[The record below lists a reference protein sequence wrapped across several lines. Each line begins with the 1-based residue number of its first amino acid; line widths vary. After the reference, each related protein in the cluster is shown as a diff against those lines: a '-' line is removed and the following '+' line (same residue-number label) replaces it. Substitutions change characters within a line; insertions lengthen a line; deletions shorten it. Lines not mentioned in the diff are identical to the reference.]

1 MKSNTNWHILNKDS
15 ILEKLHTS
23 YEGISETEATERLE
37 KYGKNEL
44 EEEKK
49 KHWVFQLLEQFKS
62 ILIVVLIIAAVI
74 SLSIGEGLEAIAIII
89 IVILAGVLG
98 FVQEFHA
105 GKAID
110 SLRKMAAPHS
120 NVVRD
125 GKDSQIPARELVP
138 GDVIILKTG
147 DKIPADCRILE
158 SNNLKT
164 DEAPLTGEST
174 PIDKISDQLKDE
186 KASIGDRIN
195 MVYSG
200 TAVSFGRGKAVV
212 VGTGM
217 NTEFGKIAQMLHD
230 TEGRKTPLQ
239 NNLDDL
245 GKRLGVF
252 AIIIATLMGLFGI
265 YKGYELLEMFIW
277 GVALAVAVIPEALPA
292 VVTIS
297 LALGVKRM
305 IKRKALIRKL
315 PAVETLGSTNIICS
329 DKTGTLTK
337 DEMTVRKIFA
347 AGTEYTVSG
356 SGYSP
361 DGKITSEKDSPYLPE
376 DSALNKLLVM
386 GSLCNDSKLTKKD
399 DKWKVLGDPTEGA
412 LIVAAAKR
420 NLNVAELQNK
430 FQREDEIPFS
440 SETKRMSTI
449 HRGERGYFAVSKG
462 APEIIVESCSY
473 HLTESGV
480 KEISD
485 EDKKRIYETADSFGK
500 EALRLLAIG
509 FKEFDENYDINSLES
524 GLTFL
529 GFFGMIDPPREEVK
543 EAIQKCET
551 AGIKPIMITGDH
563 KVTAIAVAKEL
574 GILKEG
580 NALEGSELEDI
591 NDEEFENIV
600 DKTEVFARISPSHK
614 MKIVEALMRRGN
626 IVAMTGDG
634 VNDAPSLKKSDIG
647 VAMGIKGTDVS
658 REAADMILTDDNF
671 ASIVSAVEEGRS
683 IFENIR
689 KYLVYLLGGNM
700 GTVIGL
706 VFALFWGLPIPLIA
720 VQILFINFIMDG
732 IIAITLSVEP
742 PEPDIMKV
750 KPRNVKEGIL
760 NKPAL
765 VLITATSLWTAFA
778 TIIIYVI
785 VLDKGF
791 DHRHAMTMYFAA
803 LIFARLANSFNC
815 RSLMDTSFH
824 LGFFSNKP
832 LILGNLVTIGLT
844 LAVIYAGFLNEPF
857 HTVNLNI
864 ENWIIVI
871 AGWLFVIICGEIYK
885 TVQKSILAKSGE
897 VI

>member
-1 MKSNTNWHILNKDS
+1 MDSKTHWHILNKES
-15 ILEKLHTS
+15 ILEKLVSS
-23 YEGISETEATERLE
+23 YEGISENEAADRLE
-37 KYGKNEL
+37 KYGKNEI
-44 EEEKK
+44 EAEKK
-49 KHWVFQLLEQFKS
+49 EHWIFQLLEQFKS

-89 IVILAGVLG
+89 IVILAGILG

-120 NVVRD
+120 SVIRD
-125 GKDSQIPARELVP
+125 GKDSQIPAHELVP
-138 GDVIILKTG
+138 GDIILLKTG
-147 DKIPADCRILE
+147 DKVPADCRILE

-164 DEAPLTGEST
+164 DEAALTGEST
-174 PIDKISDQLKDE
+174 PIDKISDQLKIE
-186 KASIGDRIN
+186 KAPLGDKIN

-217 NTEFGKIAQMLHD
+217 DTEFGKIAQMLHD

-265 YKGYELLEMFIW
+265 YKGDELLEMFIW
-277 GVALAVAVIPEALPA
+277 RVALAVAVIPEALPA

-305 IKRKALIRKL
+305 VKRKALIRKL

-337 DEMTVRKIFA
+337 DEMTVRKIFV
-347 AGTEYTVSG
+347 AGSEYNVSG

-361 DGKITSEKDSPYLPE
+361 DGKITTDEGSPNLS
-376 DSALNKLLVM
+376 DDTALKKLLVM

-399 DKWKVLGDPTEGA
+399 DKWKILGDPTEGA
-412 LIVAAAKR
+412 LIVAAAKA
-420 NLNVAELQNK
+420 NLNVDELQKK

-449 HRGERGYFAVSKG
+449 HRGENSYFAVSKG
-462 APEIIVESCSY
+462 APEIIIESCS
-473 HLTESGV
+473 HHFTENGV
-480 KEISD
+480 EEISD
-485 EDKKRIYETADSFGK
+485 EDKKRIYEVADSFGK

-509 FKEFDENYDINSLES
+509 FKEFDENYDINSLER

-529 GFFGMIDPPREEVK
+529 GFFGMIDPPREEAK
-543 EAIQKCET
+543 EAIQKCES

-591 NDEEFENIV
+591 NDEEFERIV

-614 MKIVEALMRRGN
+614 MKIVEALMHRGN

-647 VAMGIKGTDVS
+647 IAMGIKGTDVS

-778 TIIIYVI
+778 TILIYVV
-785 VLDKGF
+785 VLNNGF
-791 DHRHAMTMYFAA
+791 DQRHAMTMYFAA

-844 LAVIYAGFLNEPF
+844 LTVIYIGFLNQPF
-857 HTVNLNI
+857 HTVNLSV
-864 ENWIIVI
+864 ENWIIII
-871 AGWLFVIICGEIYK
+871 AGWFFVIICGEIYK

-897 VI
+897 RI